1 MTICQIHLSWHRAC
15 NGEVHIHI
23 WLGGDILEVD
33 GGVVLVLRLAEV
45 EGELVVD
52 GKVVETAL
60 LDRVTK
66 IVVLC
71 VTLLTVVS
79 SYTFSCAEA
88 VATPVITESA
98 LTIALALA
106 ALPTINRVTKEPLT
120 TPLAVL
126 PLGVV
131 LTGLLTHPGGGAG
144 GVTVTLAQGARGE
157 VPLLLYSRAHGAV
170 GPCPGPCAWDRGGWL
185 LFLMMNRGSE

>member
-1 MTICQIHLSWHRAC
+1 MFFHVNSCLSWHRAC

-79 SYTFSCAEA
+79 SYT
-88 VATPVITESA
+88 
-98 LTIALALA
+98 
-106 ALPTINRVTKEPLT
+106 
-120 TPLAVL
+120 
-126 PLGVV
+126 
-131 LTGLLTHPGGGAG
+131 
-144 GVTVTLAQGARGE
+144 
-157 VPLLLYSRAHGAV
+157 
-170 GPCPGPCAWDRGGWL
+170 
-185 LFLMMNRGSE
+185 

>member
-1 MTICQIHLSWHRAC
+1 
-15 NGEVHIHI
+15 
-23 WLGGDILEVD
+23 
-33 GGVVLVLRLAEV
+33 VLVLRLAEV

-79 SYTFSCAEA
+79 SYTFGCAEA

-98 LTIALALA
+98 LTIALTLA

-120 TPLAVL
+120 APLAML

-131 LTGLLTHPGGGAG
+131 LTGLLAHTGGGAG
-144 GVTVTLAQGARGE
+144 GVTVALAQGARGE
-157 VPLLLYSRAHGAV
+157 VPLLLYSRAHRAV
-170 GPCPGPCAWDRGGWL
+170 GPCPGPCAWDWGGWL
-185 LFLMMNRGSE
+185 LFFMMNRGS